1 MPFVYFNFQQEI
13 SIYFTILTFSLSCF
27 TFNIGDFLRHET
39 ILAVSRTVSHAA
51 LPVPSQE
58 SQKIPVCNISR
69 VYCDVTKVSRPGL
82 SSQNRSGPGITRRGE
97 RHKRVSSDSGKL
109 RHNHRVVMCLLYNCQ
124 NIITLLNTFYMNF
137 IIHPSIDNFLDSV
150 SQLSVFRV
158 CVDPS
163 LQQWRPGGPG
173 RVQAQEARSESYKA
187 GPGRV
192 SCHQSAP
199 GLRRMTESA
208 ARVS

>member
-1 MPFVYFNFQQEI
+1 MLNYVLRNYFQLDLFPNWKIMPFVYFNFQQEI

-97 RHKRVSSDSGKL
+97 SVTREFHQTRGNCDITIVSSCVFYTIA
-109 RHNHRVVMCLLYNCQ
+109 R
-124 NIITLLNTFYMNF
+124 TLLPCSIPF
-137 IIHPSIDNFLDSV
+137 IWISSSI
-150 SQLSVFRV
+150 R
-158 CVDPS
+158 
-163 LQQWRPGGPG
+163 
-173 RVQAQEARSESYKA
+173 RSIIF
-187 GPGRV
+187 
-192 SCHQSAP
+192 
-199 GLRRMTESA
+199 
-208 ARVS
+208 